1 MNTLLLTDLLLFL
14 LLLLHAYMHWKN
26 AGKRLPL
33 FESLLT
39 RSERNVVIQTAMRS
53 VVSIVMLWLVLYGV
67 LIWRTYH
74 LLYALGAWGQG
85 GAVLLAY
92 VSIFAIYQTIKAVL
106 FQSVIGQAKKMGLGT

>member
-1 MNTLLLTDLLLFL
+1 MNALLLTDLLLFL

-33 FESLLT
+33 FESLLGQT
-39 RSERNVVIQTAMRS
+39 QRNVVIQTAMRS

-92 VSIFAIYQTIKAVL
+92 VSTFAIYQTIKAVL
-106 FQSVIGQAKKMGLGT
+106 FQSVIGQAKKLGVSL

>member
-1 MNTLLLTDLLLFL
+1 MNAQLLTDLLLFL

-26 AGKRLPL
+26 AGKNLLP

-39 RSERNVVIQTAMRS
+39 KPQRNVVIQTAMRS
-53 VVSIVMLWLVLYGV
+53 VVSIIALWLVLYGV

-92 VSIFAIYQTIKAVL
+92 VSTFAIYQTIKAVL
-106 FQSVIGQAKKMGLGT
+106 FQSVIGQAKKLGVSL

>member
-1 MNTLLLTDLLLFL
+1 MNALLLTDLLLFL
-14 LLLLHAYMHWKN
+14 LLLLHAYMHWRN

-33 FESLLT
+33 FESVLGQT
-39 RSERNVVIQTAMRS
+39 QRNVVIQTAMRS

-74 LLYALGAWGQG
+74 LLYEVGAWGQG

-92 VSIFAIYQTIKAVL
+92 VSAFAIYQTIKAVL
-106 FQSVIGQAKKMGLGT
+106 FQSVIGQAKKMGVSL

>member
-1 MNTLLLTDLLLFL
+1 MNALLLTDLLLFL

-33 FESLLT
+33 FESVLGQT
-39 RSERNVVIQTAMRS
+39 QRNVVIQTAMRS

-106 FQSVIGQAKKMGLGT
+106 FQSVIGQAKKMGLST

>member
-1 MNTLLLTDLLLFL
+1 MNAQLLTDLLLFL

-33 FESLLT
+33 FESVLGQT
-39 RSERNVVIQTAMRS
+39 QRNVVIQTAMRS

-74 LLYALGAWGQG
+74 LLYEIGAWGQG

-92 VSIFAIYQTIKAVL
+92 VSVFAIYQTIKAVL
-106 FQSVIGQAKKMGLGT
+106 FQSVIGQAKKMGLST

>member
-1 MNTLLLTDLLLFL
+1 MNALLLTDLLLFL
-14 LLLLHAYMHWKN
+14 LLLLHAYMHWRN

-33 FESLLT
+33 FESVLGQT
-39 RSERNVVIQTAMRS
+39 QRNVVIQTAMRS

-106 FQSVIGQAKKMGLGT
+106 FQSVIGQAKKMGLST